1 MKNLK
6 YLFIFFFLLSCGYTP
21 IYQTDQNSK
30 IRLDMINYSGDKKLG
45 RSITRGIERLK
56 NNKSDN
62 IYDLNLIGSKKE
74 SVASKDKKGNISTYK
89 MLIEV
94 DFNLESN
101 SHSSLLRRPVNLLNK
116 NYSVTAFDLFIA
128 RDPFGVR
135 PLFIGRSDD
144 GSIGLCSE
152 AKGLV
157 GVTDSVS
164 HFKPGSIW
172 NSKSPD
178 DFTRYHDYDYH
189 TKSKSIDNI
198 LFD

>member
-45 RSITRGIERLK
+45 RSITKGIERLK

-62 IYDLNLIGSKKE
+62 IYDLNLIGSKRD

-94 DFNLESN
+94 DFNLESKENNKIFSKKFIKETTYN
-101 SHSSLLRRPVNLLNK
+101 SMNNKFELSQYELNLEKNMISQILQDINIYLNIIR
-116 NYSVTAFDLFIA
+116 NDL
-128 RDPFGVR
+128 
-135 PLFIGRSDD
+135 
-144 GSIGLCSE
+144 
-152 AKGLV
+152 
-157 GVTDSVS
+157 
-164 HFKPGSIW
+164 
-172 NSKSPD
+172 
-178 DFTRYHDYDYH
+178 
-189 TKSKSIDNI
+189 
-198 LFD
+198 

>member
-45 RSITRGIERLK
+45 RSITKGIERLK

-74 SVASKDKKGNISTYK
+74 GVASKDKKGNISTYK

-94 DFNLESN
+94 DFNLESKENNKIFSKKFIKETTYN
-101 SHSSLLRRPVNLLNK
+101 SMNNKFELSQYELNLEKNMISQILQDINIYLNIIR
-116 NYSVTAFDLFIA
+116 NDL
-128 RDPFGVR
+128 
-135 PLFIGRSDD
+135 
-144 GSIGLCSE
+144 
-152 AKGLV
+152 
-157 GVTDSVS
+157 
-164 HFKPGSIW
+164 
-172 NSKSPD
+172 
-178 DFTRYHDYDYH
+178 
-189 TKSKSIDNI
+189 
-198 LFD
+198 

>member
-45 RSITRGIERLK
+45 RSITKGIERLK

-74 SVASKDKKGNISTYK
+74 GVASKDKKGNISTYK

-94 DFNLESN
+94 DFNLESKENNKIFTKKFIKETTYN
-101 SHSSLLRRPVNLLNK
+101 SMNNKFELSQYKLNLEKNMISQILQDINIYLNIIR
-116 NYSVTAFDLFIA
+116 NDL
-128 RDPFGVR
+128 
-135 PLFIGRSDD
+135 
-144 GSIGLCSE
+144 
-152 AKGLV
+152 
-157 GVTDSVS
+157 
-164 HFKPGSIW
+164 
-172 NSKSPD
+172 
-178 DFTRYHDYDYH
+178 
-189 TKSKSIDNI
+189 
-198 LFD
+198 